1 MTIRIL
7 LSRSTAERLREP
19 IAAVMNGR
27 PHELRV
33 AEPTLGHA
41 HDDVDIAFISRDVT
55 GSSTKHVVMESLQA
69 FYESLRASQG
79 LRWVHVHSAGLDR
92 PIFPE
97 LKARGV
103 AVSASAGANS
113 EPVMQTALAG
123 MLALAR
129 RMHVLMD
136 AQRQGRWLK
145 ASEMAVPRDLAG
157 QTAVIVGWG
166 SIGQRLGE
174 VLRLLG
180 LKIAVVRSSAAPVD
194 GDTQTV
200 AFEDL
205 HALLPRTDWLILA
218 CPLTDRTRALVDA
231 RALSAMPKG
240 AHLVNVARG
249 EVVVEADLVA
259 ALESGQLGGA
269 YLDVYEHEPLDAA
282 SPLWRMSNVIAT
294 PHAAGH
300 SDGNGKRVDAIF
312 LEKLRQWVAAHA
324 DALSSR

>member
-19 IAAVMNGR
+19 IARVMDGR
-27 PHELRV
+27 AYDLRI

-55 GSSTKHVVMESLQA
+55 GASTKHVVMESLQA
-69 FYESLRASQG
+69 FYESLRASPG

-97 LKARGV
+97 LQARGV

-123 MLALAR
+123 LLALNR
-129 RMHVLMD
+129 RMHVLLD

-145 ASEMAVPRDLAG
+145 ATEMVVPRDLAG

-166 SIGQRLGE
+166 SIGQRLGA

-180 LKIAVVRSSAAPVD
+180 LKIAVVRSSATPVD
-194 GDTQTV
+194 AETETV
-200 AFEDL
+200 AFEDIGK
-205 HALLPRTDWLILA
+205 LLPRADWLILA
-218 CPLTDRTRALVDA
+218 CPLSDRTRRLVDA
-231 RALSAMPKG
+231 RVLAMLPKG

-249 EVVVEADLVA
+249 EVVVEADLIA
-259 ALESGQLGGA
+259 ALQSGHLGGA

-282 SPLWRMSNVIAT
+282 SPLWRLPNVIAT

-300 SDGNGKRVDAIF
+300 SDGNARRVDAIW
-312 LEKLRQWVAAHA
+312 LDKLAQWVAQHA
-324 DALSSR
+324 

>member
-19 IAAVMNGR
+19 IARIMNGH
-27 PHELRV
+27 PYELRI

-55 GSSTKHVVMESLQA
+55 GASTKHVVMESLQA
-69 FYESLRASQG
+69 FYESLRASPG

-123 MLALAR
+123 LLALNR
-129 RMHVLMD
+129 RLHVLLD
-136 AQRQGRWLK
+136 AQRQGRWVK
-145 ASEMAVPRDLAG
+145 ATELTVPRDLAG
-157 QTAVIVGWG
+157 QTALIVGWG
-166 SIGQRLGE
+166 SIGQRLGA

-180 LKIAVVRSSAAPVD
+180 LRIAVARSSAEPVD
-194 GDTQTV
+194 AETETV
-200 AFEDL
+200 AFEDIGK
-205 HALLPRTDWLILA
+205 LLPRTDWLVLA
-218 CPLTDRTRALVDA
+218 CPLSDRTRGLIDA
-231 RALSAMPKG
+231 RALAALPKG

-249 EVVVEADLVA
+249 EVVVEADLIVA
-259 ALESGQLGGA
+259 LQSGHLGGA

-282 SPLWRMSNVIAT
+282 SPLWHMPNVIAT

-300 SDGNGKRVDAIF
+300 SDGNAKRVDAIWLKK
-312 LEKLRQWVAAHA
+312 LEQWVAENV
-324 DALSSR
+324 

>member
-7 LSRSTAERLREP
+7 LSRGTAERLREP
-19 IAAVMNGR
+19 IAGAMNGH
-27 PHELRV
+27 PYELRV

-41 HDDVDIAFISRDVT
+41 HHDVDIAFISRDVT
-55 GSSTKHVVMESLQA
+55 GASTKHVVMESLQA
-69 FYESLRASQG
+69 FYESLRASDG

-123 MLALAR
+123 MLTLAR

-136 AQRQGRWLK
+136 AQRQSRWLK
-145 ASEMAVPRDLAG
+145 ATEMTVPRDLAG

-166 SIGQRLGE
+166 SIGQRLGA

-180 LKIAVVRSSAAPVD
+180 LKVAVVRSSAAPVD
-194 GDTQTV
+194 AETQTV
-200 AFEDL
+200 SFEDI
-205 HALLPRTDWLILA
+205 HTLLPRTDWLILA
-218 CPLTDRTRALVDA
+218 CPLTDRTRGLVDA
-231 RALSAMPKG
+231 RALAAMPKG
-240 AHLVNVARG
+240 AHLINVARG
-249 EVVVEADLVA
+249 EVVVEADLIA
-259 ALESGQLGGA
+259 ALRSGQLGGA

-282 SPLWRMSNVIAT
+282 SPLWTMPTVIAT

-300 SDGNGKRVDAIF
+300 SDGNAKRVDAIF
-312 LEKLRQWVAAHA
+312 LEKLGRWVAENAGGGPA
-324 DALSSR
+324 R

>member
-19 IAAVMNGR
+19 IAQAMNGH
-27 PHELRV
+27 PYELRL
-33 AEPTLGHA
+33 AEPTLGHG
-41 HDDVDIAFISRDVT
+41 HGDVNLAFISRDVT
-55 GSSTKHVVMESLQA
+55 GASTKHVVTESLQA
-69 FYESLRASQG
+69 FYESLRASPD

-103 AVSASAGANS
+103 AVSPSAGSNS

-123 MLALAR
+123 LLALNR
-129 RMHVLMD
+129 RMHVLLD
-136 AQRQGRWLK
+136 AQREGRWLK
-145 ASEMAVPRDLAG
+145 ATELTVPRDLAG

-166 SIGQRLGE
+166 SIGQRLGA

-180 LKIAVVRSSAAPVD
+180 VNIAVVRSTADPVD
-194 GDTQTV
+194 GQTETV
-200 AFEDL
+200 AFEDIGKV
-205 HALLPRTDWLILA
+205 LPRADWLVLA
-218 CPLTDRTRALVDA
+218 CPLSDRTRKLIDA
-231 RALSAMPKG
+231 RALAMLPKG

-249 EVVVEADLVA
+249 EVVVEADLIA
-259 ALESGQLGGA
+259 ALQSGQLGGA

-282 SPLWRMSNVIAT
+282 SPLWHMPNVIAT

-300 SDGNGKRVDAIF
+300 SDGNGRRVDDIW
-312 LEKLRQWVAAHA
+312 LQKLAQWVAENT
-324 DALSSR
+324 

>member
-7 LSRSTAERLREP
+7 LSRNTADRLREP
-19 IAAVMNGR
+19 IARVMNGR
-27 PHELRV
+27 PYELRL

-41 HDDVDIAFISRDVT
+41 HADIDVAFISRDVT
-55 GSSTKHVVMESLQA
+55 GASTKHQVTESLEA
-69 FYESLRASQG
+69 FYESLRASPG

-103 AVSASAGANS
+103 TVSASAGANS

-123 MLALAR
+123 LLALNR

-145 ASEMAVPRDLAG
+145 ATELTVPRDLAG
-157 QTAVIVGWG
+157 QVAVIVGWG
-166 SIGQRLGE
+166 SIGQRLGA

-180 LKIAVVRSSAAPVD
+180 LRIAVVRSSAEPVD
-194 GDTQTV
+194 ADTQTV
-200 AFEDL
+200 AFEDIGT
-205 HALLPRTDWLILA
+205 LLPRADWLILA
-218 CPLTDRTRALVDA
+218 CPLSDRTRGLIDA
-231 RALSAMPKG
+231 RALAALPKG

-249 EVVVEADLVA
+249 EVVVEADLIA
-259 ALESGQLGGA
+259 ALRSGHLGGA

-282 SPLWRMSNVIAT
+282 SPLWHMPNVIAT

-300 SDGNGKRVDAIF
+300 SDGNARRVDAIW
-312 LEKLRQWVAAHA
+312 LEKLEQWLAENT
-324 DALSSR
+324 

>member
-7 LSRSTAERLREP
+7 LSRNTADRLREP
-19 IAAVMNGR
+19 IARVMNGR
-27 PHELRV
+27 PYELRL

-41 HDDVDIAFISRDVT
+41 HADIDVAFISRDVT
-55 GSSTKHVVMESLQA
+55 GASTKHQVTESLEA
-69 FYESLRASQG
+69 FYESLRASPG

-123 MLALAR
+123 LLALNR

-145 ASEMAVPRDLAG
+145 ATELTVPRDLAG
-157 QTAVIVGWG
+157 QVAVIVGWG
-166 SIGQRLGE
+166 SIGQRLGA

-180 LKIAVVRSSAAPVD
+180 LRIAVVRSSAEPVD
-194 GDTQTV
+194 ADTQTV
-200 AFEDL
+200 AFEDIGT
-205 HALLPRTDWLILA
+205 LLPRADWLILA
-218 CPLTDRTRALVDA
+218 CPLSDRTRGLIDA
-231 RALSAMPKG
+231 RALAALPKG

-249 EVVVEADLVA
+249 EVVVEADLIA
-259 ALESGQLGGA
+259 ALRSGHLGGA

-282 SPLWRMSNVIAT
+282 SPLWHMPNVIAT

-300 SDGNGKRVDAIF
+300 SDGNARRVDAIW
-312 LEKLRQWVAAHA
+312 LEKLEQWLAENT
-324 DALSSR
+324 

>member
-19 IAAVMNGR
+19 VARIMDGR
-27 PHELRV
+27 PYELRI

-41 HDDVDIAFISRDVT
+41 HGDVDIAFISRDVT
-55 GSSTKHVVMESLQA
+55 GASTKHVVMESLQA
-69 FYESLRASQG
+69 FYESLRASPG

-103 AVSASAGANS
+103 EVSASAGANS

-123 MLALAR
+123 LLALNR
-129 RMHVLMD
+129 RMHVLLD

-145 ASEMAVPRDLAG
+145 ATELEVPRDLAG

-166 SIGQRLGE
+166 SIGQRLGA

-180 LKIAVVRSSAAPVD
+180 LRIAVVRSSATPIEDA
-194 GDTQTV
+194 GDSPIET
-200 AFEDL
+200 ASFEDIGT
-205 HALLPRTDWLILA
+205 LLPRADWLILA
-218 CPLTDRTRALVDA
+218 CPLSDRTRGLVDA
-231 RALSAMPKG
+231 RALALLPKG

-249 EVVVEADLVA
+249 EVVVEADLIA
-259 ALESGQLGGA
+259 ALRSGHLGGA

-282 SPLWRMSNVIAT
+282 SPLWHMPNVIAT

-300 SDGNGKRVDAIF
+300 SDGNAGRVDAIWLRK
-312 LEKLRQWVAAHA
+312 LEQWVAAHT
-324 DALSSR
+324 